1 MQEDEETSFESADRP
16 DQCFVKAKHSTKE
29 KGTRTATAQREGGG
43 GQGAQ
48 QEVIVTVQQHVAAL
62 QRRFPFP
69 LLQQHLARLHRYMA
83 DTPLL

>member
-29 KGTRTATAQREGGG
+29 TGNRTEQREGGG

-69 LLQQHLARLHRYMA
+69 LLQQHLSRLHRYMA